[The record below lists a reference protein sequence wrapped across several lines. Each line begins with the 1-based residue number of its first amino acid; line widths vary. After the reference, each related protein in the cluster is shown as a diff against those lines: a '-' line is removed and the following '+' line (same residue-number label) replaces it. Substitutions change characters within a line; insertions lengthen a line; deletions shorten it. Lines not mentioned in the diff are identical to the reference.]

1 MVEVEHQ
8 FATRTLRLV
17 HTVISTLLQPLHD
30 RTWAAQRQH
39 QDDDVAVT
47 NTSATMA
54 ALPQHL
60 TDQSLSEQPSQSAVM
75 TVAAAAARTTGGKT

>member
-1 MVEVEHQ
+1 VEVEHR
-8 FATRTLRLV
+8 FATLTLRLV

-30 RTWAAQRQH
+30 RTLVAQRRH

-54 ALPQHL
+54 ALPQHS
-60 TDQSLSEQPSQSAVM
+60 TDQSPSEQPSQFVAT
-75 TVAAAAARTTGGKT
+75 TVAAAAARMTGGKT